1 MKYTLDDMYN
11 FQNKYWS
18 LEYQDFYRK
27 TFEETLKP
35 YPHNPQRVV
44 MLQNRARAILYK
56 SPHYSFLKNH
66 LFDFSAINAY
76 GDEHFGWMD
85 DETTDNPPL
94 RLVYFYCFIAVCI
107 EEGYGDDKYEF
118 ENDLLSIIDL
128 IDDLREVQFSE
139 DTAKYLRRELKPWLT
154 AYRIICDAKYKL
166 STAIDTEFWY
176 CEPDKRD
183 PKNEWYSYYLPVN
196 LDLAGGSDWPLWEV
210 LMSAREK
217 IFSTSKVLNMKD
229 V

>member
-11 FQNKYWS
+11 FQNKCWS
-18 LEYQDFYRK
+18 LEYCDFYRR

-35 YPHNPQRVV
+35 YPYDPQRVV
-44 MLQNRARAILYK
+44 MLQNRARAILRK

-76 GDEHFGWMD
+76 GNEHFRWMD

-94 RLVYFYCFIAVCI
+94 RLVYFYWFIAVCI

-118 ENDLLSIIDL
+118 ENDLFNAIGL
-128 IDDLREVQFSE
+128 IDDLRTGQFS
-139 DTAKYLRRELKPWLT
+139 DGISTRLRRELKPWLT
-154 AYRIICDAKYKL
+154 AYRIICNPRHKL
-166 STAIDTEFWY
+166 STEIDTEFWY
-176 CEPDKRD
+176 CDPDKHD

-196 LDLAGGSDWPLWEV
+196 LDLAGGSDWPSWEV
-210 LMSAREK
+210 LMRAREK
-217 IFSTSKVLNMKD
+217 ILISSQIAKMEVK
-229 V
+229 